1 MAMEDPFR
9 TYLHDHLAGS
19 GFAIELLE
27 TMSKE
32 FAGHETGTVAAQ
44 LLAEVRAD
52 RSTLETIVDRVGR
65 NHLDLKDAAAW
76 FGEKATRIKLRHN
89 DPTGIGAFEAFEA
102 LGLGIMGKL
111 ALWRALERLAPGDVR
126 LSGYDFDALAKSAKA
141 QFDKAEEYRLRIA
154 PVALGVRRESSTS

>member
-32 FAGHETGTVAAQ
+32 FAGHETGTVAAPIT
-44 LLAEVRAD
+44 AEGAGGSD
-52 RSTLETIVDRVGR
+52 TAEAHPFDRVGR

-102 LGLGIMGKL
+102 LGLGIIGRKGVMAGFGGSS
-111 ALWRALERLAPGDVR
+111 PQ
-126 LSGYDFDALAKSAKA
+126 AK
-141 QFDKAEEYRLRIA
+141 RC
-154 PVALGVRRESSTS
+154 G